1 VIYYVLFLDKK
12 GPKNQVPTE
21 ICRPEAAEEI
31 SVCHSFPAQA
41 GIYGSQLEFTPYLIR
56 GWDDSGGL
64 GLDFLPAKGGPP
76 EVTLRLS
83 MQFFQAT
90 A

>member
-1 VIYYVLFLDKK
+1 MSFFLIKKDQKIKSQQKFVVPKQPKKFQSVI
-12 GPKNQVPTE
+12 
-21 ICRPEAAEEI
+21 
-31 SVCHSFPAQA
+31 PAQA

-56 GWDDSGGL
+56 GWDDSGGF